1 MNDKDQVVGY
11 GIVDGLITLSLVIFP
26 QLRRYGL
33 GYGREIVFEK
43 NLLVV
48 GIELIVVHTLRSVI
62 NVAFGTRLVGFA
74 GCFFGFNNDLVNTLH
89 LHVVRILVITY
100 NREVAVIGSIAA
112 EIAQMHGIVYIR
124 RIIGIIVFAGRLF
137 VCTLYNHKRTVLRG
151 IRPSLFLRQGT
162 VSGCGSLIVSV
173 IPSISIGIIL

>member
-1 MNDKDQVVGY
+1 M
-11 GIVDGLITLSLVIFP
+11 
-26 QLRRYGL
+26 
-33 GYGREIVFEK
+33 
-43 NLLVV
+43 

-62 NVAFGTRLVGFA
+62 NVALGTRLGFA
-74 GCFFGFNNDLVNTLH
+74 ACFFCLDNDLVNTLH

-100 NREVAVIGSIAA
+100 YREVVVIGIAA

-124 RIIGIIVFAGRLF
+124 RIIWIFVLAGRLF

-151 IRPSLFLRQGT
+151 IRPSLFLRQGP
-162 VSGCGSLIVSV
+162 VSGCGSLIASV